1 MAKWVHSD
9 VLDNGLNNI
18 KTNANSVKA
27 ILAYA
32 AGDSFATVTAV
43 ANIIAE
49 VAMVP
54 GDYTLG
60 TGAAANSR
68 RLTTAAAK
76 QDAAANNLGDP
87 THFAFVDT
95 VNSKVL
101 WVTDETGSQNVA
113 AGNPVTFPS
122 LTYDSNQPT

>member
-1 MAKWVHSD
+1 
-9 VLDNGLNNI
+9 
-18 KTNANSVKA
+18 
-27 ILAYA
+27 
-32 AGDSFATVTAV
+32 
-43 ANIIAE
+43 
-49 VAMVP
+49 MVS

-60 TGAAANSR
+60 TGAAAGSR
-68 RLTTAAAK
+68 RLTTASAK
-76 QDAAANNLGDP
+76 QDASANNLGDP

-113 AGNPVTFPS
+113 AGNPVTFPA